1 MYNAFNKCAAKF
13 VDSLWSETMALSVEA
28 KHASS
33 PLNMAAVVIVSLSLM
48 SQGRDYV
55 VMEYAERAVQMG
67 EELNLFGTAI
77 ESAHDKDGPSGLA
90 MRVHSYAALG
100 VFGWSVQV
108 HPTFFLFFFYLFPCM
123 MILWLIRC
131 IMDRFLA
138 LFFRKPGFQFPSHPP
153 SLPIPGSPLFE
164 QAGAT
169 NEDGTDTPREENL
182 MGSVFTSLCHFWSLV
197 HNGLWIY
204 YADRP
209 NAPPRHWSIN
219 SPRTSIAR
227 LLPGGLTKSH

>member
-100 VFGWSVQV
+100 VFGWSV
-108 HPTFFLFFFYLFPCM
+108 
-123 MILWLIRC
+123 
-131 IMDRFLA
+131 FLA